1 MISIPTLE
9 TERLLLR
16 PFALSDSLQV
26 QALAGDAAIA
36 DTTLPIPH
44 PYEEGM
50 AEEWIAT
57 HLPRYRTGEGVD
69 LAITAKETGGLV
81 GAVSLTIHGGFKRA
95 ELGFWIGRKYWNRGY
110 CTEAAR
116 TVIEYGFRHL
126 FLNRIYSHHFRRN
139 PASGRVLVKIGMSR
153 EGLLRQHALKGER
166 YEDLVV
172 YGILKSDWEARWKKS
187 STRLSGKDE

>member
-16 PFALSDSLQV
+16 PFALSDAPQV
-26 QALAGDAAIA
+26 QALAGDAVIA
-36 DTTLPIPH
+36 DTTSCIPH

-57 HLPRYRTGEGVD
+57 HLPKFRTGERVD

-81 GAVSLTIHGGFKRA
+81 GAISLTIQRGYKRA
-95 ELGFWIGRKYWNRGY
+95 ELGFWIGREYWNRGY

-116 TVIEYGFRHL
+116 TVIEYGFRRL
-126 FLNRIYSHHFRRN
+126 FLNRIYSHHFCRN
-139 PASGRVLVKIGMSR
+139 PASGRVMVKIGMSR
-153 EGLLRQHALKGER
+153 EGLLRQHVFKGER
-166 YEDLVV
+166 FEDLVV
-172 YGILKSDWEARWKKS
+172 YGILKRDWEA
-187 STRLSGKDE
+187 